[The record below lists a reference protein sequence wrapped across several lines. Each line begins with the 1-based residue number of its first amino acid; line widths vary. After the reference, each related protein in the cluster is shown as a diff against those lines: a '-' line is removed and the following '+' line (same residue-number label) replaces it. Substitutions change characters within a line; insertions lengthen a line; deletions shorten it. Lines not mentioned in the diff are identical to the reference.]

1 MSSLQLLVVGFLVL
15 VALENAKLGWLML
28 RGDDESQH
36 LHILERHFG
45 DLCRKRSEEVAFV
58 EVEQVPLEL

>member
-1 MSSLQLLVVGFLVL
+1 
-15 VALENAKLGWLML
+15 ML

-45 DLCRKRSEEVAFV
+45 GFCRKRSEKGAFV
-58 EVEQVPLEL
+58 VVEQVPLELQVEPEVEVFE